1 MLLGLNILK
10 DTREKVSWVGNEMEL
25 EKNRCMV
32 NVLKYIAQNSYFF
45 KFKPYLS
52 HIFSVI
58 HKHILCLV
66 TFLCGLETE
75 VPF

>member
-32 NVLKYIAQNSYFF
+32 NVLKYIAQNSYFLNLNHI
-45 KFKPYLS
+45 Y
-52 HIFSVI
+52 HIFSQLFINIYYV
-58 HKHILCLV
+58 
-66 TFLCGLETE
+66 
-75 VPF
+75 

>member
-1 MLLGLNILK
+1 MYGERAKIYCTKLL
-10 DTREKVSWVGNEMEL
+10 
-25 EKNRCMV
+25 
-32 NVLKYIAQNSYFF
+32 FF

-52 HIFSVI
+52 PVFSVI

-75 VPF
+75 VPFYEYETHIANY